1 MRISSNNS
9 FCFQNKNVS
18 HTETD
23 DALHEEANAG
33 KILKVKSLWCSVWD
47 DDYVDDDYKIFFSGY
62 QEQWW

>member
-18 HTETD
+18 HTKTN

-33 KILKVKSLWCSVWD
+33 KIKILKSYD
-47 DDYVDDDYKIFFSGY
+47 FQYVTMLMMTITYFFSGY
-62 QEQWW
+62 REQLW

>member
-18 HTETD
+18 HTETN

-33 KILKVKSLWCSVWD
+33 KILKVKSL
-47 DDYVDDDYKIFFSGY
+47 
-62 QEQWW
+62 

>member
-18 HTETD
+18 HTETN

-33 KILKVKSLWCSVWD
+33 KIKIPKVYDVTMFMMTIK
-47 DDYVDDDYKIFFSGY
+47 YFFSGY
-62 QEQWW
+62 QEP

>member
-18 HTETD
+18 HTEAN

-33 KILKVKSLWCSVWD
+33 EIQ
-47 DDYVDDDYKIFFSGY
+47 YVMIIMFMMNIEYFFSGY
-62 QEQWW
+62 QEQ

>member
-9 FCFQNKNVS
+9 FCFQIKNVS

-33 KILKVKSLWCSVWD
+33 KNLTVYD
-47 DDYVDDDYKIFFSGY
+47 FEYVTMYKIIIM
-62 QEQWW
+62 